1 MDVPKAVKLR
11 RVMLLHTI
19 SHSEVNC
26 IQGKTEIFHVSL
38 IGLLFGLYHDA
49 NEKNNNEPPY
59 EGPLTLYADDYTI

>member
-1 MDVPKAVKLR
+1 MKVNITT
-11 RVMLLHTI
+11 MLLLELLDH
-19 SHSEVNC
+19 
-26 IQGKTEIFHVSL
+26 QGKTEIFHVSL